1 MPTGN
6 LPPKAKALFEKVYE
20 DAKAK
25 GDSEE
30 KAAKKAWG
38 AVKNAGWKKVDDKW
52 VKQAELVEFS
62 LRIEKAAFDK
72 PTQERRWRAVTS
84 DIDEDQHTDNMT
96 LELYQD
102 FLERIENGELV
113 PEEFRSEFW
122 SGGMPYL
129 SISHYDDLDGKGVPG
144 VVDATYID
152 GKALKA
158 KGRFNN
164 TALGI
169 RCFDA
174 LCDDLYNKNSDVADK
189 VRISIGFLDWQ
200 HKHKSNG
207 YIFTRE
213 SIDDIC
219 PECLKELITGEGSGK
234 AYLKGHLIHYAL
246 TRVPVNER
254 TLMEVDKSMAITRKE
269 DAESI
274 VGEELADELDELQ
287 KSKKKS
293 GALVTFS
300 DTEDEVEEVV
310 ETEETPEPVVEE
322 AKMKKEEKEEEM
334 DDEEEEEYKDKKKKD
349 KSEVL
354 LAQILERLDTL
365 VPQKAPEVENHPLD
379 EAISGLKKDYSDAVA
394 MAVSEDEKLQLI
406 QDSYAKLGNFI
417 VETVKSPVQEKAEQV
432 NSVDNGQLTEL
443 ANIVAGLAQ
452 KVDLLTTKLSEGQV
466 LNGPKVP
473 QPRQIQPQPFLPF
486 AETTQPGKP
495 QKLSEIVARSVGL

>member
-6 LPPKAKALFEKVYE
+6 LPSKAKALWERVYE
-20 DAKAK
+20 QAKAD

-38 AVKNAGWKKVDDKW
+38 AVKNAGWHKKDDKW
-52 VKQAELVEFS
+52 VKSADLVEFS
-62 LRIEKAAFDK
+62 LRIERASFDK

-102 FLERIENGELV
+102 FISRIESGESV
-113 PEEFRSEFW
+113 PENFRSDYW

-144 VVDATYID
+144 IVDATYID

-164 TALGI
+164 TPLGI
-169 RCFDA
+169 KCFDA
-174 LCDDLYNKNSDVADK
+174 LCDDLYNKNSETDNK
-189 VRISIGFLDWQ
+189 IRISIGFLDWQ

-219 PECLKELITGEGSGK
+219 PECLKELITGEGKGK
-234 AYLKGHLIHYAL
+234 AYMKGHLIHYAL

-274 VGEELADELDELQ
+274 VGELADELDEMQ
-287 KSKKKS
+287 KAKRKS
-293 GALVTFS
+293 EALVTFS
-300 DTEDEVEEVV
+300 EAEE
-310 ETEETPEPVVEE
+310 EAEATPQEETPEPVVEE
-322 AKMKKEEKEEEM
+322 AKAEKEDKEKEM
-334 DDEEEEEYKDKKKKD
+334 DDEEEEEYKKD

-354 LAQILERLDTL
+354 LARILERLDSIA
-365 VPQKAPEVENHPLD
+365 PQKAPEVESHPLD
-379 EAISGLKKDYSDAVA
+379 EAILGLKKDYSDVVA
-394 MAVSEDEKLQLI
+394 MKVNEDEKLQLI
-406 QDSYAKLGNFI
+406 QDSYAKLGEYI
-417 VETVKSPVQEKAEQV
+417 VQTVKSPVQEKSEQA

-486 AETTQPGKP
+486 SQTEQSTKP
-495 QKLSEIVARSVGL
+495 QSLKDIVARSVGL